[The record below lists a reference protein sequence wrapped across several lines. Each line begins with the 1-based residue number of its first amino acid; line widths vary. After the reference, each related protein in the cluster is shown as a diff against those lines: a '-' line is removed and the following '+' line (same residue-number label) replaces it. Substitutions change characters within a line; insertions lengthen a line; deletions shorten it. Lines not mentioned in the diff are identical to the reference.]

1 MHNMTT
7 NGVKEP
13 APQPVMLLSQSS
25 ARRQIKSSPYPSP
38 PSPLPLHHAPIN
50 HPPRRLHRHSHPRHN
65 GAGSGISNLTRPT
78 DTPQHTVQCTPDR
91 ILPAPMGLCVSLG
104 GTSSGEAARAAAP
117 SCKCGTALVLMP
129 SGDMREYPFPA
140 TTAARVLEDA
150 SAAAPG
156 DGWLLCDADGM
167 GFEGPAPP
175 AVPHAEPLRA
185 GQLYFVLPAA
195 ARRRGLRREEV
206 AALAVRASAALSS
219 RASASAS
226 AAPGRRRR
234 GAVAPLVFAPPPED
248 EEREQHKTTALA
260 AAPVRRP
267 ARPGGRRLVRFAS
280 DLTAIPE

>member
-1 MHNMTT
+1 ILI
-7 NGVKEP
+7 P
-13 APQPVMLLSQSS
+13 A
-25 ARRQIKSSPYPSP
+25 
-38 PSPLPLHHAPIN
+38 
-50 HPPRRLHRHSHPRHN
+50 HN
-65 GAGSGISNLTRPT
+65 GAGNSISNLTRPT
-78 DTPQHTVQCTPDR
+78 DTLQQSTHCTPDR
-91 ILPAPMGLCVSLG
+91 ILPPPMGLCVSLG
-104 GTSSGEAARAAAP
+104 GMAGGEAARAAAP

-226 AAPGRRRR
+226 ASAAPGRRRR

-260 AAPVRRP
+260 APPVRRP
-267 ARPGGRRLVRFAS
+267 ARPGRRLVRFAS

>member
-1 MHNMTT
+1 
-7 NGVKEP
+7 
-13 APQPVMLLSQSS
+13 
-25 ARRQIKSSPYPSP
+25 
-38 PSPLPLHHAPIN
+38 
-50 HPPRRLHRHSHPRHN
+50 
-65 GAGSGISNLTRPT
+65 
-78 DTPQHTVQCTPDR
+78 
-91 ILPAPMGLCVSLG
+91 MGLCVSLG
-104 GTSSGEAARAAAP
+104 GMAGGEAARAAAP

-150 SAAAPG
+150 SAAAAPG

-234 GAVAPLVFAPPPED
+234 GAAVAPLVFAPPPE
-248 EEREQHKTTALA
+248 EEREQQKTTALA

>member
-1 MHNMTT
+1 
-7 NGVKEP
+7 
-13 APQPVMLLSQSS
+13 
-25 ARRQIKSSPYPSP
+25 
-38 PSPLPLHHAPIN
+38 
-50 HPPRRLHRHSHPRHN
+50 
-65 GAGSGISNLTRPT
+65 
-78 DTPQHTVQCTPDR
+78 
-91 ILPAPMGLCVSLG
+91 MGLCVSLG

-234 GAVAPLVFAPPPED
+234 GAVVAPLVFAPPPED
-248 EEREQHKTTALA
+248 EEEEREQQKSTALA
-260 AAPVRRP
+260 APPVRRP
-267 ARPGGRRLVRFAS
+267 ARPGRRLVRFAS